1 MAEGA
6 TASQEWRAGWRV
18 VVACMGGMTLLGLG
32 FLTIPTFYAPLEHE
46 FHWTRGQFSSA
57 FLVYAGASVLLAPLV
72 GRVLDRWGVR
82 RIALP
87 GCVLV
92 GIAWALF
99 ATLTGSLVQ
108 WLLLWLFLACA
119 CQMIMVTVWSAA
131 VSSYFTVSRG
141 LALALTMGA
150 NGGTQLIGA
159 NLTNHLIEHQ
169 GWRHAFVIMGLGWGA
184 VVTLLCVFLLKDR
197 RAPRRGEWAA
207 APAAELPGFTVRE
220 GVRSASFMKLAA
232 AVFLCY
238 LLTNGL
244 MLHVVPLLESRGLG
258 HDPAVW
264 IYSSLGIT
272 GALANVASGYL
283 VDRLPAKP
291 VAVFLLALPAIACA
305 LLLQPSTS
313 FWQRFIAAN
322 IFGIAAGGQMPALV
336 YLATRHFGL
345 RSFGTLFGF
354 VGSAMAIASAV
365 GPFLAGQMF
374 DRTHSYTLFLTICI
388 PLALV
393 GGLVVFSLGRYP
405 AFAAEPETTKAG
417 DPLTA

>member
-6 TASQEWRAGWRV
+6 TASQEWRAGWTV
-18 VVACMGGMTLLGLG
+18 VIACMAGMTLLGLG
-32 FLTIPTFYAPLEHE
+32 FLTIPTFVAPLERE

-57 FLVYAGASVLLAPLV
+57 FLLYAGASVFLAPVV

-82 RIALP
+82 RLALA

-99 ATLTGSLVQ
+99 ATLTGSIVQ
-108 WLLLWLFLACA
+108 WLLLWLFLASA

-131 VSSYFTVSRG
+131 ISSYFTVSRG
-141 LALALTMGA
+141 LALAVTMGA
-150 NGGTQLIGA
+150 NGGTQLIA
-159 NLTNHLIEHQ
+159 PNLTNYLIEHQ
-169 GWRHAFVIMGLGWGA
+169 GWRPAFVIMGLGWGT
-184 VVTLLCVFLLKDR
+184 VVTLLCFFLLKDR
-197 RAPRRGEWAA
+197 RAPQPAEAA
-207 APAAELPGFTVRE
+207 ATSAAEIPGYTVRE
-220 GVRSASFMKLAA
+220 GVRSPSFIKLTA

-238 LLTNGL
+238 LLTNAL
-244 MLHVVPLLESRGLG
+244 MLHLVPLLESRGLG

-272 GALANVASGYL
+272 GAAANVASGYL

-291 VAVFLLALPAIACA
+291 VAVFLVALPAIACA
-305 LLLQPSTS
+305 LLLQPSAS

-365 GPFLAGQMF
+365 GPFLAGQLF
-374 DRTHSYTLFLTICI
+374 DRAHSYTLFLTLCI

-393 GGLVVFSLGRYP
+393 GGLVVLFLGRYP
-405 AFAAEPETTKAG
+405 VFVDPAETPKAG

>member
-6 TASQEWRAGWRV
+6 TASQEWRAGWPV

-32 FLTIPTFYAPLEHE
+32 FLTIPTFFAPLERE
-46 FHWTRGQFSSA
+46 FHWSRGQFSSA
-57 FLVYAGASVLLAPLV
+57 FLVYAVASVFLAPLV

-82 RIALP
+82 RLALA

-108 WLLLWLFLACA
+108 WLLLWLLLASA

-131 VSSYFTVSRG
+131 ISRYFTVSRG
-141 LALALTMGA
+141 LALSFTMGA
-150 NGGTQLIGA
+150 NGGTQLIA
-159 NLTNHLIEHQ
+159 PNLTNHLIETE
-169 GWRHAFVIMGLGWGA
+169 GWRTAFVVMGLGWGA
-184 VVTLLCVFLLKDR
+184 VVTILCFFLLKDR
-197 RAPRRGEWAA
+197 RPTQAEVAG
-207 APAAELPGFTVRE
+207 APAAELPGYSVRD
-220 GVRSASFMKLAA
+220 GVRSASFIKIGA

-238 LLTNGL
+238 MLTNSL
-244 MLHVVPLLESRGLG
+244 MIHLVPLLESRGIG

-291 VAVFLLALPAIACA
+291 VAVALVALPAIACL
-305 LLLQPSTS
+305 LLLQPSPS

-365 GPFLAGQMF
+365 APALAGLLF
-374 DRTHSYTLFLTICI
+374 DRTHSYRLFLTISI

-393 GGLVVFSLGRYP
+393 GALDADR
-405 AFAAEPETTKAG
+405 
-417 DPLTA
+417 